1 MGARW
6 LKLDVGILKDIK
18 VMKIR
23 RMENGDTYFACWIGI
38 MCHAMEHGS
47 DIVEIADGVPA
58 DVSDVALICDVDDEQ
73 AAQAL
78 EVFEHLKMIEHDE
91 SGAIR
96 ICKFG
101 DHQSIEQYN
110 RKREQA
116 AERQRRR
123 RAQSAPVIEE
133 PVMESEKKQKQKK
146 QDDDIPHAECIEIEK
161 EWDKEYMK
169 ESKTKYVRTQKTLFR
184 ERALLAPLIKAHGV
198 DVVKARV
205 RGYFEQPAKYNLRTV
220 PKFCERYNGIAGTSP
235 PTADYSDWDDIGKDG
250 TV

>member
-1 MGARW
+1 
-6 LKLDVGILKDIK
+6 
-18 VMKIR
+18 
-23 RMENGDTYFACWIGI
+23 
-38 MCHAMEHGS
+38 
-47 DIVEIADGVPA
+47 
-58 DVSDVALICDVDDEQ
+58 
-73 AAQAL
+73 
-78 EVFEHLKMIEHDE
+78 MIEYDE

-123 RAQSAPVIEE
+123 RAKSAPVIEE
-133 PVMESEKKQKQKK
+133 PIIDPEKKQKPRQEK

-184 ERALLAPLIKAHGV
+184 ERTLLAPLIRAHGV

-220 PKFCERYNGIAGTSP
+220 PKFCERYNGIPGTSP
-235 PTADYSDWDDIGKDG
+235 PIADYSDQLL
-250 TV
+250 